1 MGCTHGGAHGGAAS
15 PGAGSS
21 SGPQTSSWAQK
32 AAASQ
37 GDDAGLRLP
46 ELPVIQAREPQE
58 RRQEQR
64 GPQRQE
70 QRMVK
75 DFVTGMVRGRKID
88 VVLQSGRRKTCAC
101 SLSRALD
108 ALKVKVG
115 EEERRIPLADVS
127 GLHAGAESKPVDAPL
142 DELCATMVLMSE
154 EAISFRF
161 PGTEER
167 DTFVTCLSLFIERQ
181 QQNGGREHRTR
192 P

>member
-1 MGCTHGGAHGGAAS
+1 
-15 PGAGSS
+15 
-21 SGPQTSSWAQK
+21 
-32 AAASQ
+32 
-37 GDDAGLRLP
+37 
-46 ELPVIQAREPQE
+46 
-58 RRQEQR
+58 
-64 GPQRQE
+64 
-70 QRMVK
+70 MVK

-161 PGTEER
+161 PGTEELPVIQAREPQER